1 LRSKICNRAITKVSS
16 KMADL
21 SGVLVGNRYLV
32 SSLVASGGMASVY
45 LAQDTVLER
54 RVALKVIH
62 PHLAGDKSFVDKFQR
77 EAKMAAKLSHPNL
90 VNVFDQGTDGKII
103 FLVMEYVPGIT
114 LRDAMN
120 DFGALDAKKTLDI
133 IQPLTAGLAKA
144 HSAGILHRD
153 IKPENVFLSN
163 DGSVKLGDFGLA
175 RAISS
180 HTQTGSVVGTVAYLS
195 PELVLRGQ
203 ADERTDIYSLGV
215 MIFEMLTGKQPY
227 QGDQAVQIAYQHANS
242 RIPAPSIT
250 NSAVPELLDEIVLWC
265 TARAPAD
272 RPANAAALLKVIER
286 AKKDLA
292 VGNATSLE
300 DIDSTIRLDFGEDL
314 PGNSNA
320 TEILSELDLSNPSYV
335 SETAVKLQ
343 KANKRAGILIW
354 LLTLLAI
361 FGGGGA
367 GWWFSLG
374 PGGQATIPELSGRSV
389 DTAREALEP
398 IGLSIEIA
406 QEHST
411 EIAEGLVT
419 RTDPEAGSRV
429 FKNSTVTIFVSL
441 GPLQVQVPELLG
453 LELTEATAKLERV
466 GLSVGKVEYFFAEA
480 PAKQIF
486 GQSVEP
492 ASLLD
497 QDSPVDLLV
506 SEGPLPDLAG
516 VEFSQ
521 ARQLLGQLAIEITE
535 QEVFNNSVPAG
546 QVVSLTPAI
555 QPLPKGGKATL
566 EISKGPEIVI
576 MPNVVSETIAAAVN
590 LLERLGLEVI
600 VDTNRLRSEYG
611 IAKVQRQSPAAG
623 TQLRF
628 GDSVTIVSR

>member
-1 LRSKICNRAITKVSS
+1 
-16 KMADL
+16 MADL

-32 SSLVASGGMASVY
+32 SSLEASGGMASVY
-45 LAQDTVLER
+45 LAQDNVLER

-90 VNVFDQGTDGKII
+90 VNVFDQGTDGQII

-120 DFGALDAKKTLDI
+120 DFGALDATKTLDI

-215 MIFEMLTGKQPY
+215 MIFEMLTGRQPY
-227 QGDQAVQIAYQHANS
+227 QGDQAVQIAYQHANN
-242 RIPAPSIT
+242 RIPAPSTI
-250 NSAVPELLDEIVLWC
+250 NKEVPELLDEIVLWC
-265 TARAPAD
+265 TARRPAD
-272 RPANAAALLKVIER
+272 RPANASALLKVIER

-292 VGNATSLE
+292 VGNATSLQ

-314 PGNSNA
+314 SRNSNS
-320 TEILSELDLSNPSYV
+320 TEILSELDHFEPSYV

-374 PGGQATIPELSGRSV
+374 PGGQATIPEFSGRSV

-411 EIAEGLVT
+411 EIAEGLIT

-429 FKNSTVTIFVSL
+429 FKNSAVTIFVSL
-441 GPLQVQVPELLG
+441 GPLQVQVPELTG
-453 LELTEATAKLERV
+453 LELTEATGKLEQV

-480 PAKQIF
+480 TAKQVF

-492 ASLLD
+492 DSLLD
-497 QDSPVDLLV
+497 QGSPVDLLV
-506 SEGPLPDLAG
+506 SEGPLPDLTG
-516 VEFSQ
+516 VEISQ

-535 QEVFNNSVPAG
+535 QEVFNNLVPAG

-576 MPNVVSETIAAAVN
+576 MPNVVSETIAAAKN
-590 LLERLGLEVI
+590 LLENLGLKVVI
-600 VDTNRLRSEYG
+600 DTNQLTSNFG
-611 IAKVQRQSPAAG
+611 IAKVQRQSPAPG
-623 TQLRF
+623 TQVRF